1 MVERAGAPDGAPVVS
16 PADCLF
22 GLELLT
28 AELSTSTQARLHQLL
43 LAAPEEVTTAVGAT
57 VTAAADWF
65 LGSVPL
71 SLLDEVRAH
80 LVDVAGV
87 DAERVLFADS
97 V

>member
-1 MVERAGAPDGAPVVS
+1 MERAGAPEGAPVVS

-28 AELSTSTQARLHQLL
+28 AELSASGNARLHQLL
-43 LAAPEEVTTAVGAT
+43 VAAPDEVTAAVGPA

-71 SLLDEVRAH
+71 SLLDDVRAH
-80 LVDVAGV
+80 LVDGAGV
-87 DAERVLFADS
+87 DADRVLFAEG